1 MKNHL
6 PLLDNLFLFNKAFS
20 RLKINLDLGFI
31 SSKVYGTTNP
41 KLYPDNYGVFY
52 NLMMSGSGPTGISG
66 DTGSTGPTGISGDTG
81 PTGAQGNIGDTGP
94 TGSTGISGD
103 TGPTGSTGIS
113 GDTGPTGSTGISG
126 STGPTGPAGGPT
138 GSQGDTGP
146 TGAQGPGIPSFSSG
160 SIPFSN
166 GSTLTE
172 NNSNL
177 FWDNTNKRLG
187 IGTASPGAK
196 LDIRGSGDFL
206 GLQVGNGTVGALF
219 QVNGGKAG
227 FVGYNG
233 SAYNSLDIRSGIG
246 TQLFLSTNGN
256 VGIGT
261 ASPSALLNAN
271 GPFSIARTVGTN
283 ATQNDTIFR
292 ITNSIGG
299 PLGGTIDFGQ
309 CGANYGWIQSR
320 NAGDY
325 SLNYSLLLNPNGGNV
340 GIGTGNANPNASALL
355 ELSSTTGGFL
365 PPRMTSTQAS
375 AIASPAEGLLL
386 YVTDTNG
393 TFTSKGWWGYNGSAW
408 EKLNN

>member
-1 MKNHL
+1 
-6 PLLDNLFLFNKAFS
+6 
-20 RLKINLDLGFI
+20 
-31 SSKVYGTTNP
+31 
-41 KLYPDNYGVFY
+41 
-52 NLMMSGSGPTGISG
+52 
-66 DTGSTGPTGISGDTG
+66 
-81 PTGAQGNIGDTGP
+81 
-94 TGSTGISGD
+94 
-103 TGPTGSTGIS
+103 
-113 GDTGPTGSTGISG
+113 
-126 STGPTGPAGGPT
+126 
-138 GSQGDTGP
+138 
-146 TGAQGPGIPSFSSG
+146 
-160 SIPFSN
+160 
-166 GSTLTE
+166 
-172 NNSNL
+172 
-177 FWDNTNKRLG
+177 
-187 IGTASPGAK
+187 
-196 LDIRGSGDFL
+196 
-206 GLQVGNGTVGALF
+206 
-219 QVNGGKAG
+219 
-227 FVGYNG
+227 
-233 SAYNSLDIRSGIG
+233 LDIRSGIG

-292 ITNSIGG
+292 ITNSTGG

-309 CGANYGWIQSR
+309 YGANYGWIQSR

-340 GIGTGNANPNASALL
+340 GIGTGNADPNASALL

>member
-1 MKNHL
+1 MLYQMKNHL

-81 PTGAQGNIGDTGP
+81 PTGAQGNI
-94 TGSTGISGD
+94 
-103 TGPTGSTGIS
+103 

-292 ITNSIGG
+292 ITNFYT
-299 PLGGTIDFGQ
+299 PFR
-309 CGANYGWIQSR
+309 IQ
-320 NAGDY
+320 
-325 SLNYSLLLNPNGGNV
+325 
-340 GIGTGNANPNASALL
+340 
-355 ELSSTTGGFL
+355 
-365 PPRMTSTQAS
+365 
-375 AIASPAEGLLL
+375 
-386 YVTDTNG
+386 
-393 TFTSKGWWGYNGSAW
+393 K
-408 EKLNN
+408 